1 MKINKVQPLSKAL
14 FINSKRR
21 TLSLPYNEITVAA
34 CDKPYIRIESISG
47 KRFHIEMTLKDFVAI
62 LPPCFA
68 QFDRSRIVNLCHVSE
83 IHNTN
88 KGCELL
94 INDIPMRIS
103 KRRKA
108 LVQDLFLRIKRETG
122 GETNCSTGCSLC

>member
-1 MKINKVQPLSKAL
+1 MRSTKVEPLKKAL

-21 TLSLPYNEITVAA
+21 TSSIPYNEITVVA

-47 KRFHIEMTLKDFVAI
+47 KRFHIEMTLKDFVAT

-68 QFDRSRIVNLCHVSE
+68 QFDRSKIVNLCRVSE
-83 IHNTN
+83 IRNTDH
-88 KGCELL
+88 GCELV
-94 INDIPMRIS
+94 INDTPMCIA

-108 LVQDLFLRIKRETG
+108 LVQDLFHRMKRETG
-122 GETNCSTGCSLC
+122 GEANCSRCTLC